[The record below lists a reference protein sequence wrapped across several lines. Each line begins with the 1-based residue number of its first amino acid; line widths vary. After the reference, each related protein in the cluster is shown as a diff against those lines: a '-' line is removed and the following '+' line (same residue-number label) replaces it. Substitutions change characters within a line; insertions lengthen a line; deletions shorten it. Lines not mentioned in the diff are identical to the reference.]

1 MVRLPLLIN
10 KQRIKTLEELRE
22 NFNLTELIE
31 RYQGGQLRAWLNCW
45 DFISELEQ
53 VEALSSD
60 LLEQELLEAL
70 CRIFGVEGEAKEQ
83 ALTAF
88 REEQEKREEQQQEA
102 KRQQKLREQEEQRKA
117 EQTKPLTLD
126 EIEFDWQEAEGPK
139 IDLLTSGADRFVAIA
154 DKRGYYSYNGIQWKR
169 ANLKWEENYVCRLSC
184 CNGNFILDYNR
195 THYVYSNFTRWNKI
209 EFGDNK
215 IHIDKIIWTGD
226 HYIALGAEEYQSSYE
241 TGTFFKKTETHWV
254 CNPIIYTS
262 DELTGPWHRET
273 VDLNGAKYISDGV
286 WFNNRLFAFY
296 GTSYETIIYSGSTLT
311 DLTRHKE
318 ERSGCGV
325 RVWVGMGKCFR
336 GCFTMEG
343 VPQDSTLVTDD
354 GIHWKALKYGIEQF
368 VDADRFIVARLFEPG
383 RYSFDTKDIGFHL
396 SLDGINWRKLNAPLQ
411 NGKIAYLDG
420 KLLIAD
426 GSKLAVGTLKV
437 AHKSNTPS
445 CSTHSCN
452 TSTEDRDLHYNVEL
466 SAEEAKSGTI
476 KEVTVTRTEICSLCS
491 GSGRESGSGEK
502 NCTNCNGCGLVQGSK
517 SIKVRIPAD
526 VKSGAK
532 LRIRGQGNAGRGEA
546 QPGDL
551 YVHITVREEPS
562 VSPSQTNSTDHTTP
576 LKEIADAMN
585 PLKNPAVLISPTGSI
600 AKLIATKLKSSD
612 NISELIA
619 THLKSGIISE
629 EGKNK

>member
-31 RYQGGQLRAWLNCW
+31 RYRGGQLRAWLNCW
-45 DFISELEQ
+45 DFDSELEQ
-53 VEALSSD
+53 LEALSSD
-60 LLEQELLEAL
+60 LPEPELLTAL
-70 CRIFGVEGEAKEQ
+70 CHIFGVEGDAKAQ

-102 KRQQKLREQEEQRKA
+102 ERQQKLREQEEQRKA

-139 IDLLTSGADRFVAIA
+139 VDFLTSGTDRFVAIQDVDWKQ
-154 DKRGYYSYNGIQWKR
+154 DKLFFYSYDG
-169 ANLKWEENYVCRLSC
+169 LHWEKTNFSYKYKEFSIDDFYC
-184 CNGNFILDYNR
+184 CNGNFIFR
-195 THYVYSNFTRWNKI
+195 TGGVVAYYSSDFIHWNKLEVDEDGVI
-209 EFGDNK
+209 K
-215 IHIDKIIWTGD
+215 KLIWTGD
-226 HYIALGAEEYQSSYE
+226 RYIALISVCEEVEYTEDWGFFSKTKTVNCQKSKIYAAE
-241 TGTFFKKTETHWV
+241 K
-254 CNPIIYTS
+254 
-262 DELTGPWHRET
+262 LAGPWYKEKLTKSIREGEY
-273 VDLNGAKYISDGV
+273 LSDIV
-286 WFNNRLFAFY
+286 FFNNQFIANGSIDVRYANCKGLK
-296 GTSYETIIYSGSTLT
+296 GDTQLCWHGKTISEMERFVRKESGYSDSQLWKSQKMCVSN
-311 DLTRHKE
+311 D
-318 ERSGCGV
+318 V
-325 RVWVGMGKCFR
+325 VGK
-336 GCFTMEG
+336 
-343 VPQDSTLVTDD
+343 SSVTYD
-354 GIHWKALKYGIEQF
+354 GIQWNENFPYEVTEL
-368 VDADRFIVARLFEPG
+368 VDADHFIVAHLLEPG
-383 RYSFDTKDIGFHL
+383 KYSFDTKDIGFHV
-396 SLDGINWRKLNAPLQ
+396 SLDGINWRKLNVPLQ

-420 KLLIAD
+420 KLLIVD
-426 GSKLAVGTLKV
+426 GNKLAVGTLKI
-437 AHKSNTPS
+437 AHKNNTSS
-445 CSTHSCN
+445 CSTHSSN

-562 VSPSQTNSTDHTTP
+562 VSPSQTNNTDHTTQ

-585 PLKNPAVLISPTGSI
+585 PLKNPAVLISPAAGV
-600 AKLIATKLKSSD
+600 TKAVS
-612 NISELIA
+612 NIL
-619 THLKSGIISE
+619 
-629 EGKNK
+629 KNK